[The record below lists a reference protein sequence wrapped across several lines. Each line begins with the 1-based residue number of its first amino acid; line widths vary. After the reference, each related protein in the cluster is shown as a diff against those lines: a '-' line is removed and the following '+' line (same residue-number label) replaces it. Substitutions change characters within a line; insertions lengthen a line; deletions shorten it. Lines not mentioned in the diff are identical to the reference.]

1 MTQDEFLEVFRL
13 FRRELSNVAKTG
25 FIYKPMYKSA
35 RSTPDP
41 FGAKITAKYF
51 LRQLDGLIDE
61 AKKIEKA
68 KEPKKPKPKKLK
80 SRFRAPKEYCL
91 KNIPARYRSA
101 LIDAGI
107 TSPTQ
112 IHTAFACA
120 GTASKIPGIGS
131 TARTRIA
138 GELERICYA
147 AGIAR
152 DRAREGRFFND
163 PEAKKQEIAYW
174 KMKPEDKR
182 PPGF

>member
-13 FRRELSNVAKTG
+13 FRRELSNVAKSGLIRKTSG
-25 FIYKPMYKSA
+25 SI
-35 RSTPDP
+35 PDA
-41 FGAKITAKYF
+41 FNAKITALYF
-51 LRQLDGLIDE
+51 LRQLDCLIDE

-68 KEPKKPKPKKLK
+68 KEPEKPKPKKRK
-80 SRFRAPKEYCL
+80 SRFRAPKECCL

-107 TSPTQ
+107 TSPMQ
-112 IHTAFACA
+112 IYAAFSC
-120 GTASKIPGIGS
+120 ASKIPGIGS

-138 GELERICYA
+138 GELKRICID

-152 DRAREGRFFND
+152 ERAREGRFFND

>member
-13 FRRELSNVAKTG
+13 FRRELSNVAKSG

-51 LRQLDGLIDE
+51 LRQLDGLID
-61 AKKIEKA
+61 AATKIEKA
-68 KEPKKPKPKKLK
+68 KNPEPKKQKLK
-80 SRFRAPKEYCL
+80 NLKPRFRAPKECCL

-107 TSPTQ
+107 TSPMQ
-112 IHTAFACA
+112 IYAAFSC
-120 GTASKIPGIGS
+120 ASKIPGIGS

-138 GELERICYA
+138 GELKRICID

-152 DRAREGRFFND
+152 ERAREGRFFND

-182 PPGF
+182 PQGF